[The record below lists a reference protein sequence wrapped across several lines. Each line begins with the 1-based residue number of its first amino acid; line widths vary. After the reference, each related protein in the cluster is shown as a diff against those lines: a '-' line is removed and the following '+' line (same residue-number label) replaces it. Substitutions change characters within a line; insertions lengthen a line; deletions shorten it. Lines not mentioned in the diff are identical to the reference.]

1 MRRLGVLVVEDEQL
15 ARERLARL
23 VAEQAD
29 FELVAA
35 CGNCDEAIR
44 IVASQA
50 VDIALLDI
58 QMPGISGLEF
68 SERLKGA
75 GGESPVVVFVTAH
88 KRFAFDAFKVH
99 AADYLLKPFD
109 RARLKK
115 RRIAHERLS
124 AARRS
129 GWPNAFRLSATP
141 PNRAPPRN
149 RKLRRPAF
157 RRARQR
163 PLLIVRSEQIDWIE
177 VDGRDCVPHCGSKNH
192 VVAGCWP
199 NWPNAQRRPFRPG
212 QPLEPDQ
219 HGQRPAGDVQ
229 RRSRRG
235 DEERPGS
242 AGQPPLPHAGDGSP
256 CRLTLSVRRWP
267 DEERRFLRG

>member
-23 VAEQAD
+23 VAEQTD

-44 IVASQA
+44 IVASQP

-109 RARLKK
+109 RARLEEALG
-115 RRIAHERLS
+115 IARERL
-124 AARRS
+124 
-129 GWPNAFRLSATP
+129 
-141 PNRAPPRN
+141 
-149 RKLRRPAF
+149 
-157 RRARQR
+157 RAREAIGLAERIQAVVGDAAESR
-163 PLLIVRSEQIDWIE
+163 AAAEQKAAPAGRFVVRDNGRFLIVRSEQIDWIE
-177 VDGRDCVPHCGSKNH
+177 ADGRDCVLHCGSKNH
-192 VVAGCWP
+192 VVDGPLAELAERLCADRFVQVSRSSLI
-199 NWPNAQRRPFRPG
+199 NIDSIAQLQEMFKGDLVAVMKSG
-212 QPLEPDQ
+212 QEVP
-219 HGQRPAGDVQ
+219 V
-229 RRSRRG
+229 SRRFRTQVM
-235 DEERPGS
+235 DRL
-242 AGQPPLPHAGDGSP
+242 AG
-256 CRLTLSVRRWP
+256 
-267 DEERRFLRG
+267 

>member
-44 IVASQA
+44 IVASQS

-109 RARLKK
+109 RARLEEALG
-115 RRIAHERLS
+115 IARERL
-124 AARRS
+124 
-129 GWPNAFRLSATP
+129 
-141 PNRAPPRN
+141 
-149 RKLRRPAF
+149 
-157 RRARQR
+157 RAREAIGLAERIQAVVGDAAESR
-163 PLLIVRSEQIDWIE
+163 AAAEQKTAASGRFVVRDNGRFLIVRREQIDWIE
-177 VDGRDCVPHCGSKNH
+177 ADGRDCVLHCGSKNH
-192 VVAGCWP
+192 VVDGPLAELAERLCADRFVQVSRSSLI
-199 NWPNAQRRPFRPG
+199 NIDSIAQLQEMFKGDLVAVMKSG
-212 QPLEPDQ
+212 QEVP
-219 HGQRPAGDVQ
+219 V
-229 RRSRRG
+229 SRRFRTQVM
-235 DEERPGS
+235 DRL
-242 AGQPPLPHAGDGSP
+242 AG
-256 CRLTLSVRRWP
+256 
-267 DEERRFLRG
+267 

>member
-29 FELVAA
+29 FELLAA

-44 IVASQA
+44 IVASQP

-75 GGESPVVVFVTAH
+75 GGETPVVVFVTAH

-109 RARLKK
+109 RARLEEALG
-115 RRIAHERLS
+115 IARERL
-124 AARRS
+124 
-129 GWPNAFRLSATP
+129 
-141 PNRAPPRN
+141 
-149 RKLRRPAF
+149 
-157 RRARQR
+157 RAREAIGLAERIQAVVGDAAEPR
-163 PLLIVRSEQIDWIE
+163 AAAEQKAAPAGRFVVRDNGRFLIVRSEQIDWIE
-177 VDGRDCVPHCGSKNH
+177 ADGRDCVLHCGSRNH
-192 VVAGCWP
+192 VVDGPLAELAERLCADRFVQVSRSSLI
-199 NWPNAQRRPFRPG
+199 NIDSIAQLQEMFKGDLVAVMKSG
-212 QPLEPDQ
+212 QEVP
-219 HGQRPAGDVQ
+219 V
-229 RRSRRG
+229 SRRVRTQVM
-235 DEERPGS
+235 DRL
-242 AGQPPLPHAGDGSP
+242 AG
-256 CRLTLSVRRWP
+256 
-267 DEERRFLRG
+267 

>member
-44 IVASQA
+44 IVASQS

-109 RARLKK
+109 RARLEEALG
-115 RRIAHERLS
+115 IARERL
-124 AARRS
+124 
-129 GWPNAFRLSATP
+129 
-141 PNRAPPRN
+141 
-149 RKLRRPAF
+149 
-157 RRARQR
+157 RAREAIGLAERIQAVVGDAAESR
-163 PLLIVRSEQIDWIE
+163 AAAEQKTAASGRFVVRDNGRFLIVRSEQIDWIE
-177 VDGRDCVPHCGSKNH
+177 ADGRDCVLHCGSKNH
-192 VVAGCWP
+192 VVDGPLAELAERLCADSFVQVSRSSLI
-199 NWPNAQRRPFRPG
+199 NIDSIAQLQEMFKGDLVAVMKSG
-212 QPLEPDQ
+212 QEVP
-219 HGQRPAGDVQ
+219 V
-229 RRSRRG
+229 SRRFRTQVM
-235 DEERPGS
+235 DRL
-242 AGQPPLPHAGDGSP
+242 AG
-256 CRLTLSVRRWP
+256 
-267 DEERRFLRG
+267 